1 MNRKHT
7 LLMVLGCMLPMAA
20 LAAIFLF
27 QVQVNTVLLVAIL
40 LLCPL
45 LHLFMMRDHMSGH
58 VMRDHVGHVADH
70 HPVGSDEKS
79 DA

>member
-7 LLMVLGCMLPMAA
+7 LLMVLSCVLPMAA

-27 QVQVNTVLLVAIL
+27 QVQVSTLLLVAIL

-45 LHLFMMRDHMSGH
+45 LHLFMMRDHA
-58 VMRDHVGHVADH
+58 MRDHGGHAVDH

>member
-7 LLMVLGCMLPMAA
+7 LLMVLGCGLPMAA

-27 QVQVNTVLLVAIL
+27 QVQVSTVLLVAIL

-45 LHLFMMRDHMSGH
+45 LHLLMMRDHGSH
-58 VMRDHVGHVADH
+58 TAHH

>member
-1 MNRKHT
+1 MSRKHA
-7 LLMVLGCMLPMAA
+7 LLMVLGCVLPMAA

-27 QVQVNTVLLVAIL
+27 QVQVSTLLLVAIL

-45 LHLFMMRDHMSGH
+45 LHLFMMRDH
-58 VMRDHVGHVADH
+58 VGQAPHYH
-70 HPVGSDEKS
+70 QVGSNETS

>member
-1 MNRKHT
+1 MSRKHT
-7 LLMVLGCMLPMAA
+7 LLMVLGCVLPMAA

-27 QVQVNTVLLVAIL
+27 QVQVSTVLLVAIL

-45 LHLFMMRDHMSGH
+45 LHLFMMRDHA
-58 VMRDHVGHVADH
+58 MRDHAGQAAH
-70 HPVGSDEKS
+70 HHKTGSNETS

>member
-45 LHLFMMRDHMSGH
+45 LHLFMMRDH
-58 VMRDHVGHVADH
+58 VGQVAH
-70 HPVGSDEKS
+70 HHQAGSNESHDG
-79 DA
+79 